1 MRPRLPL
8 LGLSLLALVGCP
20 HAPTTP
26 VTPPASPP
34 EPPERAAL
42 KGPVATLSVKS
53 EELLRAQDELVWKHW
68 IEGTPAD
75 LATTYA
81 GSDAW
86 LTPESVAEVARLRAL
101 TPEGPDQLALTHLH
115 AFLAGEWMA
124 RQVSELSDGVASLEQ
139 SLTFQVAGTDRAYRN
154 LESLLASERSA
165 LRRREIYQGAT
176 PAVRKVAAL
185 VVQRSAKT
193 GELLAQLGLEPAG
206 WTTELR
212 EATPEHLGALAAAL
226 LAQTQEPWTSTLA
239 GLAQRELQ
247 LPPDKI
253 GRQDL
258 PRLVRLPPLE
268 AGFPKEEIVN
278 RARAALRPMQLDPA
292 ALKTVTFDATS
303 GMRKNPRGLVLGVV
317 VPTDVRISLK
327 PVGGARDQRSALH
340 EFGHGVH
347 DAFTEEKRFEL
358 AKLGNRTTAEVWAA
372 LLEGLTT
379 DPAWLAQA
387 GLAPDAARGW
397 IQAVAVQHLFVVRR
411 AAGKVLYNLERSR
424 PGADDVAVYRSM
436 MKQTYGMPVTA
447 DDEARAPLD
456 VEETLA
462 SADYLRAW
470 LLAEQLRAQLVSR
483 YGASWWQSVEAGN
496 WLRQM
501 VAPGNLLTADGLA
514 SRMGEKEIRPEPFV
528 ARITAMLAGG
538 APPGIAPDAGVRPD
552 AGVPEPAA
560 PPVDAGAPGGSTGK
574 PDGGPGGGS
583 F

>member
-1 MRPRLPL
+1 
-8 LGLSLLALVGCP
+8 
-20 HAPTTP
+20 
-26 VTPPASPP
+26 
-34 EPPERAAL
+34 
-42 KGPVATLSVKS
+42 VATLSVKS

-86 LTPESVAEVARLRAL
+86 LTPESVAQVARLRAL

-139 SLTFQVAGTDRAYRN
+139 SLTFQVAGTDRPYRN
-154 LESLLASERSA
+154 LESLLAGERSA
-165 LRRREIYQGAT
+165 LRRRELYQGAT

-185 VVQRSAKT
+185 TSQRAAKA
-193 GELLAQLGLEPAG
+193 GELLAQLGLEPAA

-212 EATPEHLGALAAAL
+212 ETDPEHLGALAAAL
-226 LAQTQEPWTSTLA
+226 LAQTQQPWTSTLA

-258 PRLVRLPPLE
+258 PRLVRLPALE
-268 AGFPKEEIVN
+268 AGFPREEIVN
-278 RARAALRPMQLDPA
+278 RARAALAPMQLDPA
-292 ALKTVTFDATS
+292 SLKTVTLDAGT
-303 GMRKNPRGLVLGVV
+303 GARKNPRGLVLGVV

-327 PVGGARDQRSALH
+327 PAGGARDQRSALH
-340 EFGHGVH
+340 EFGHAVH

-379 DPAWLAQA
+379 DPAWLAQV
-387 GLAPDAARGW
+387 GVAPDAARGW

-411 AAGKVLYNLERSR
+411 AAGKVLYNIERSR
-424 PGADDVAVYRSM
+424 PGADEAAVYRAVM
-436 MKQTYGMPVTA
+436 RQTYGVPVTA
-447 DDEARAPLD
+447 DDEARAPLE

-483 YGASWWQSVEAGN
+483 YGATWWQGLAAGN

-501 VAPGNLLTADGLA
+501 LTPGNVVTADAFA
-514 SRMGEKEIRPEPFV
+514 SRMGEPGIRPEPFV
-528 ARITAMLAGG
+528 TRISAMLAGSV
-538 APPGIAPDAGVRPD
+538 AP
-552 AGVPEPAA
+552 PAA
-560 PPVDAGAPGGSTGK
+560 PRLDGGTAPDAGAPGATTGAA
-574 PDGGPGGGS
+574 DAGTGLGS